1 MNSWIRTARRAFGTA
16 GILAVLGLGV
26 STAASAALD
35 VTPLTWNVIGLDS
48 NSPATGPHLF
58 PVGAR
63 VCSTTATTNVA
74 VNFVWDS
81 ANANVNL
88 RAGSLSTI
96 TVPSLAAGGCA
107 DAYFEVDVTQT
118 AAAFDTARRYH
129 VTAADAGGSA
139 SSPTPRELYIHH
151 LISQN
156 RNAMTNLRY
165 GLTPAS
171 LSPVAAG
178 GALNL
183 VVGNT
188 YTIEVTGG
196 TATQGYEQFESFVN
210 FSNTIFQVLGVSTTY
225 SANSSPYVTSPND
238 KLYADACL
246 WQNDPN
252 SPNYRSCVGVGGK
265 AGGSTVV
272 TTYTVKVLSGGGSS
286 QTLNTLLYD
295 FSGASFHY
303 NADFSVGARIANII
317 DPTAAT
323 IAKSFSPNPTS
334 VNGVSALSFTLTN
347 PNAGVVSGY
356 NFVDNL
362 PAGMLVRTPNGA
374 SSAGCGAPAITA
386 VAGSGTINVSNVTIA
401 ANGSCVIKVDVTTNA
416 TGSFVNTTN
425 HLFIDAVDTGKSAT
439 ATLTVNNAPPPGTG
453 VCGQTLARWNF
464 PTGMSTTAPA
474 PTIAN
479 VTASAAPGTGVVP
492 IFSSNDNTITPA
504 GTGSWGSN
512 GSITT
517 GATLVAA
524 NDEFFEFA
532 LNTTGYT
539 AVYLSFDALFKT
551 PNGPRGLAVYY
562 GTTNARPEAGTQV
575 FNNATAMATQ
585 NAWNSFGAGNSIA
598 FTSGLNPS
606 GNTYFRI
613 YTYNSGNQNSGS
625 DFNLDN
631 VLFTGCGSPVQPTI
645 AKAFAPAAVAVN
657 NDSTLTFT
665 LTNPNTTALTGAAFT
680 DALPAGVQVAP
691 GPVISNT
698 CGGTWFPPVGS
709 TTLNFSGGT
718 IPASGSC
725 TVSVNVRV
733 TSAGPKTNVGGFL
746 STTEGG
752 TNTGSVPTASITGV
766 LPPSI
771 AKQFAPNPILP
782 GGVTT
787 LSFTV
792 SNPNQNVTLTSVAFG
807 DIYPAGMTNAAV
819 PAVTNSCGGSVSAIA
834 GGASMNLASG
844 SLAGGASCTVTVN
857 VTAGAVGNY
866 ANTSTAISHV
876 LNGVAYGGNS
886 ASATLVVAPPHPS
899 VSLLKQVG
907 TSASGPWSDY
917 AAVATGAPV
926 YYRFTV
932 ENTGDVP
939 LSPISLTDDTL
950 NVASCNAGW
959 AAITLPVAVAG
970 NDNHIV
976 SCVVGPVSAAAGTHT
991 NVAHATGT
999 YSGTPYDSANSDAV
1013 YATTG
1018 LSLTK
1023 TAGQTLFRAAG
1034 DTLTYSYIVTN
1045 TGAAVLSGP
1054 VTVADNKATVNC
1066 PSLTTIGDLDAFF
1079 DPGESIVCTA
1089 SYVVTA
1095 GDVAAHVVTNI
1106 ATASAGGANSTI
1118 ATVSVPLAPDLSV
1131 AKSNDVGGAAALGGS
1146 FHWTLTVSNA
1156 ASAGTASF
1164 SNGEILLADDLP
1176 ATGATYSAPATATN
1190 GGGTTGT
1197 IACAIAANT
1206 LTCSAN
1212 GAVSLPSGGTFTI
1225 VVTVT
1230 PSAAGTLNNPRAG
1243 GSCAA
1248 DPAGVV
1254 GEISESNNACTPNPV
1269 VVSAAPRLS
1278 IDKVANAASFVAG
1291 STGSYTLTVS
1301 NTGSVSSSGTI
1312 TVVDTL
1318 PAGLSVANGPLTLS
1332 GANAANW
1339 SCSGAANTIT
1349 CTSTTAIAAGG
1360 SSVFGFTVAVAP
1372 NAPSSVTN
1380 PVSLGGGGDPACT
1393 VPTPCTDP
1401 TPPTT
1406 PVTRTTGI
1414 AIGKTDGSLTYTPGG
1429 TATYVV
1435 TVTNSGPS
1443 TAGAITVAD
1452 TLPAGVTLAG
1462 TPTCVV
1468 TGTASCGTLSGLAGG
1483 NSFGATGATLAPGA
1497 GNSLAYQLPV
1507 SFAANLTT
1515 NPLVNTASASDP
1527 NDPGGTHSANDSDAR
1542 LAQTNIALNKTDNQA
1557 IYTPGGTATYVVTV
1571 TNTGPSD
1578 ASGLTLSDTLPAGV
1592 TLTATPTCISA
1603 GLGGCGVISGTAGGS
1618 VFSVANANLAAGAG
1632 NSLAYSLPVAF
1643 ASGMTANPLVNTAT
1657 VNGPDLAAPV
1667 PASDSDTLL
1676 GVTGLTIAKTD
1687 NAATYT
1693 PGGTATYV
1701 LVVENTG
1708 PSDANAVSVSDTLPA
1723 GVTLAGTPSC
1733 AATGSAACGTLTGS
1747 AGGSSFTVGNASIVA
1762 GSGNRLT
1769 YSLPV
1774 QFAAGMTTDPLVNT
1788 ATASDPADPTPN
1800 SASDS
1805 DTRSPLTALNLT
1817 KTDSSATY
1825 TPGTSATYVLTL
1837 TNAGPSNAASVAI
1850 VDNLPAGVTLSGTP
1864 GCTANGNASCGT
1876 VNGTSG
1882 GSSAGISGATLGAT
1896 AADSIVLN
1904 LPVNFAANLTAN
1916 PLINTATASDP
1927 ADADGASASDSDAL
1941 QAVSGVSVSKDDGRT
1956 TYTPGGT
1963 ATYVIVVTNAGP
1975 SAANAVTLSDPL
1987 PAGVTLTATPT
1998 CVASGSTTCGTISG
2012 SAGGSSFGVS
2022 GATVG
2027 AGAGNQLSYSVPVAF
2042 AANLI
2047 ADPLANTVTV
2057 SDPADP
2063 TPGSA
2068 TDSNT
2073 RLAQVA
2079 LGISKTDGVLVYT
2092 PGTSGTY
2099 TVVVGNGGPSDAL
2112 NTSVIDNLPAGVTL
2126 SGTPICTAAGSALCG
2141 TIGGLAGGSSFT
2153 VTGARV
2159 PAGAANT
2166 LTYLLPVDFVANLTA
2181 NPLVNSAA
2189 ASDPGDPDGAS
2200 ASDSD
2205 TLLAASGLTLTKD
2218 DGSTTYTPG
2227 GTATYALTLT
2237 NAGPSNAGAVAITDN
2252 LPSGVTLTGTP
2263 TCLAVGT
2270 ATCGTISGSAGGSS
2284 FDVSGATLP
2293 AGAPNG
2299 LIYSLPVAFSPALSA
2314 NPLVNTATATDPS
2327 DPTAA
2332 VGSDSDVRGSGVA
2345 LQIGKTDS
2353 SATYTPGGTA
2363 TYVVTVG
2370 NSGSANA
2377 NAVSVSDTL
2386 PAGVTLTGLVTCAP
2400 TGTAACGTVTSAV
2413 GGGIFSAGGASI
2425 AAGAGNQL
2433 QFTVP
2438 VQFAASLTTDP
2449 LVNVA
2454 TANDPDALT
2463 GASASDS
2470 DTRAAS
2476 ADLSVVKTGPANVS
2490 GGAPISYTLV
2500 ISNAGPSSAD
2510 GATWQDPLPL
2520 GITNV
2525 TASCA
2530 GTTGGATCAAPTVTG
2545 SVPAGYVVDGTLP
2558 VLPPG
2563 STVTVTISGTAPTGN
2578 QILANTASVTPPSG
2592 LTDPQNNNNSS
2603 TTTTSTPVTLLR
2615 FGVE

>member
-1 MNSWIRTARRAFGTA
+1 MRRTFSVG
-16 GILAVLGLGV
+16 GILAVLGFAV
-26 STAASAALD
+26 STAASAALS
-35 VTPLTWNVIGLDS
+35 VTPLTWNVVGLDS

-88 RAGSLSTI
+88 RTGSLSSI
-96 TVPSLAAGGCA
+96 NLPSIGAGACA
-107 DAYFEVDVTQT
+107 DAYFEADVTPT
-118 AAAFDTARRYH
+118 PAAFDTARRYH
-129 VTAADAGGSA
+129 VTATDGSGTA
-139 SSPTPRELYIHH
+139 SSPTPRELYVHH

-156 RNAMTNLRY
+156 RNSMTNLRY

-210 FSNTIFQVLGVSTTY
+210 FSNTVFQVLNVSTTY
-225 SANSSPYVTSPND
+225 SANTSPYVTSPND

-246 WQNDPN
+246 WENDPN
-252 SPNYRSCVGVGGK
+252 SPNYRSCVGVSGK
-265 AGGSTVV
+265 TGGSTVV
-272 TTYTVKVLSGGGSS
+272 TTYTVKILSGGGSS

-303 NADFSVGARIANII
+303 NGDFSVGARIANII

-334 VNGVSALSFTLTN
+334 VNGVSALTFTLTN
-347 PNAGVVSGY
+347 PNAGAVSGY
-356 NFVDNL
+356 NVVDNL
-362 PAGMLVRTPNGA
+362 PAGMVVHTPNGV
-374 SSAGCGAPAITA
+374 SSAGCGAPTITA
-386 VAGSGTINVSNVTIA
+386 TPGGGAISIAGVTIA
-401 ANGSCVIKVDVTTNA
+401 ANSSCVIKVDVTASA
-416 TGSFVNTTN
+416 TGSFVNATN
-425 HLFIDAVDTGKSAT
+425 HLFIDAIDTGKSAT

-474 PTIAN
+474 PTVAN
-479 VTASAAPGTGVVP
+479 VTASATPGTGVVP
-492 IFSSNDNTITPA
+492 IFSSSDNTITPA

-512 GSITT
+512 GSVTT
-517 GATLVAA
+517 GATLVTA
-524 NDEFFEFA
+524 NDEYFEFA

-551 PNGPRGLAVYY
+551 PNGPRGVAVYH
-562 GTTNARPEAGTQV
+562 GTTNTRPEAGTQA

-585 NAWNSFGAGNSIA
+585 NVWNSFGAGNSIA

-613 YTYNSGNQNSGS
+613 YSYNSGNTNSGS

-631 VLFTGCGSPVQPTI
+631 VLFTGCGSPVQPTL
-645 AKAFAPAAVAVN
+645 AKSFAPATVAVN

-665 LTNPNTTALTGAAFT
+665 LTNTNTTALTGAAFSDT
-680 DALPAGVQVAP
+680 LPAGIQVAP

-733 TSAGPKTNVGGFL
+733 TSAGPKTNIGGFL

-752 TNTGSVPTASITGV
+752 TNTSGVPTASITGV
-766 LPPSI
+766 LPPSVT
-771 AKQFAPNPILP
+771 KQFAPNPILP

-787 LSFTV
+787 LSFTI
-792 SNPNQNVTLTSVAFG
+792 SNPNQNAALAGIGLG
-807 DIYPAGMTNAAV
+807 DVYPAGMTNAAV
-819 PAVTNSCGGSVSAIA
+819 PAVTNTCGGTVTAAA
-834 GGASMNLASG
+834 GGGSMFLSNG

-866 ANTSTAISHV
+866 VNTSTAVSH
-876 LNGVAYGGNS
+876 LINGVNFGGNS
-886 ASATLVVAPPHPS
+886 ATATLVVAPPHPS

-907 TSASGPWSDY
+907 TSPTGPWSDY
-917 AAVATGAPV
+917 AAVTTGASV

-939 LSPISLTDDTL
+939 LSPISLTDNTL

-976 SCVVGPVSAAAGTHT
+976 SCVVGPVAAVAGTHT

-1023 TAGQTLFRAAG
+1023 TAGQTLFRAVG
-1034 DTLTYSYIVTN
+1034 DTLTYSYTVTN
-1045 TGAAVLSGP
+1045 TGSAVLSGP
-1054 VTVADNKATVNC
+1054 VTVADDKATVTC
-1066 PSLTTIGDLDAFF
+1066 PSLATVGDLDLFF

-1089 SYVVTA
+1089 SYIVTV
-1095 GDVAAHVVTNI
+1095 GDVAARVVTNV
-1106 ATASAGGANSTI
+1106 ATASAGGASSNI
-1118 ATVSVPLAPDLSV
+1118 ATVSVPLASDLTV
-1131 AKSNDVGGAAALGGS
+1131 AKSNNVGGAVALGGS
-1146 FHWTLTVSNA
+1146 FQWTLAVTNGA
-1156 ASAGTASF
+1156 AAGTATF
-1164 SNGEILLADDLP
+1164 SSAEVLLSDDLP
-1176 ATGATYSAPATATN
+1176 STGATYAAPATATN
-1190 GGGTTGT
+1190 AGGTTGS
-1197 IACAIAANT
+1197 IACAIAATT
-1206 LTCSAN
+1206 LSCTASGTVTLPPG
-1212 GAVSLPSGGTFTI
+1212 GAFSI

-1230 PSAAGTLNNPRAG
+1230 PGAMGTLNNPRAG
-1243 GSCAA
+1243 GACAA
-1248 DPAGVV
+1248 DPAGVL

-1269 VVSAAPRLS
+1269 VVSAAPQLS
-1278 IDKVANAASFVAG
+1278 IDKVANVASFVAG
-1291 STGSYTLTVS
+1291 ATGGYTLTVANS
-1301 NTGSVSSSGTI
+1301 GSLASSGTI

-1318 PAGLSVANGPLTLS
+1318 PAGLSVADGALVLS

-1339 SCSGAANTIT
+1339 SCSAAANTIT
-1349 CTSTTAIAAGG
+1349 CASSTAIAAGG
-1360 SSVFGFTVAVAP
+1360 SSVFGFSVAVAP

-1380 PVSLGGGGDPACT
+1380 PVSLRGGGDPSCT
-1393 VPTPCTDP
+1393 LATPCTDP

-1406 PVTRTTGI
+1406 PVTRTSGL
-1414 AIGKTDGSLTYTPGG
+1414 AISKSDGSATYTPGG
-1429 TATYVV
+1429 TATYVL

-1443 TAGAITVAD
+1443 TAGAISVAD

-1468 TGTASCGTLSGLAGG
+1468 SGTAGCGTLSGVVGG
-1483 NSFGATGATLAPGA
+1483 SSFSVSGASLAPGA

-1515 NPLVNTASASDP
+1515 NPLVNAATASDP
-1527 NDPGGTHSANDSDAR
+1527 DDPGGTHSASDSDAR
-1542 LAQTNIALNKTDNQA
+1542 LGQTAVALSKSDGQA
-1557 IYTPGGTATYVVTV
+1557 IYTPGGTATYVLTV
-1571 TNTGPSD
+1571 TNAGPSD
-1578 ASGLTLSDTLPAGV
+1578 ATGLTLADTLPAGV
-1592 TLTATPTCISA
+1592 TLTATPTCVSA
-1603 GLGGCGVISGTAGGS
+1603 GSGGCGVLTGAAGGS
-1618 VFSVANANLAAGAG
+1618 SFSVANANLAAGAG
-1632 NSLAYSLPVAF
+1632 NSLTYSLPVAF
-1643 ASGMTANPLVNTAT
+1643 ASGMTTNPLLNTAT
-1657 VNGPDLAAPV
+1657 VNGPELAAPV
-1667 PASDSDTLL
+1667 SASDSDTLL
-1676 GVTGLTIAKTD
+1676 GVTGLTVAKTD
-1687 NAATYT
+1687 NALTYT

-1701 LVVENTG
+1701 IVVENTG
-1708 PSDANAVSVSDTLPA
+1708 PSDAGAVSVSDTLPA
-1723 GVTLAGTPSC
+1723 GVTLSGSPSC
-1733 AATGSAACGTLTGS
+1733 TVSGSATCGTLVGS
-1747 AGGSSFTVGNASIVA
+1747 AGGSSFTVSGASIVA
-1762 GSGNRLT
+1762 GAGNQLS
-1769 YSLPV
+1769 YALPV
-1774 QFAAGMTTDPLVNT
+1774 QFAAGMMTDPLVNT
-1788 ATASDPADPTPN
+1788 ATASDPADPTLN

-1805 DTRSPLTALNLT
+1805 DTRSPLAALNLT
-1817 KTDSSATY
+1817 KTDGSATY
-1825 TPGTSATYVLTL
+1825 TPGTAATYVLTL
-1837 TNAGPSNAASVAI
+1837 TNAGPSNAANVAI
-1850 VDNLPAGVTLSGTP
+1850 LDTLPAGVTLSGTP
-1864 GCTANGNASCGT
+1864 GCTANGNATCGT
-1876 VNGTSG
+1876 VSGTTG
-1882 GSSAGISGATLGAT
+1882 GNSAGISGGTLGT
-1896 AADSIVLN
+1896 AAGDSIVLS
-1904 LPVNFAANLTAN
+1904 LPVNFASTLSVN
-1916 PLINTATASDP
+1916 PLINAASASDP
-1927 ADADGASASDSDAL
+1927 TDPDGTTASDSDAL
-1941 QAVSGVSVSKDDGRT
+1941 QAVSGLSISKDDGST

-1963 ATYVIVVTNAGP
+1963 ATYVVIVTNAGP
-1975 SAANAVTLSDPL
+1975 SAANAVSLNDPL

-1998 CVASGSTTCGTISG
+1998 CIASGAATCGTISG

-2022 GATVG
+2022 GASVG

-2057 SDPADP
+2057 SDPTDP
-2063 TPGSA
+2063 TPATA

-2073 RLAQVA
+2073 RAAQVA
-2079 LGISKTDGVLVYT
+2079 LTLSKTDGSLVYT
-2092 PGTSGTY
+2092 PGLAATY
-2099 TVVVGNGGPSDAL
+2099 TLVVGNGGPSDAL
-2112 NTSVIDNLPAGVTL
+2112 NVTVSDALPAGVTL
-2126 SGTPICTAAGSALCG
+2126 TATPTCTVAGTASCG
-2141 TIGGLAGGSSFT
+2141 TLSGSAGGSSM
-2153 VTGARV
+2153 GASGAAI
-2159 PAGAANT
+2159 PAGAGNT
-2166 LTYLLPVDFVANLTA
+2166 LTFTLPVQFAAGMST
-2181 NPLVNSAA
+2181 NPLANTATAA
-2189 ASDPGDPDGAS
+2189 DPGDPDGAS

-2218 DGSTTYTPG
+2218 DGSASYTPG
-2227 GTATYALTLT
+2227 GTATYVLTLT
-2237 NAGPSNAGAVAITDN
+2237 NAGPSNANAVAVSDN
-2252 LPSGVTLTGTP
+2252 LPAGVTLTGTP
-2263 TCLAVGT
+2263 TCLPVGT
-2270 ATCGTISGSAGGSS
+2270 ATCGTISGSVGGSS
-2284 FDVSGATLP
+2284 FGVSGASLP

-2299 LIYSLPVAFSPALSA
+2299 LIYSLPVAFSPALTA

-2327 DPTAA
+2327 DPTPAI
-2332 VGSDSDVRGSGVA
+2332 GSDSDVRGSGVV
-2345 LQIGKTDS
+2345 LQLSKSDG

-2363 TYVVTVG
+2363 TYVVIVG
-2370 NSGSANA
+2370 NTGSANA
-2377 NAVSVSDTL
+2377 NAVSVADTL
-2386 PAGVTLTGLVTCAP
+2386 PAGVTLTGLVTCTT
-2400 TGTAACGTVTSAV
+2400 TGTATCGTVTSTV
-2413 GGGIFSAGGASI
+2413 GGGSFGASGASI

-2433 QFTVP
+2433 QFSVP
-2438 VQFAASLTTDP
+2438 VQFAANLTTDP

-2454 TANDPDALT
+2454 TASDPDALT

-2476 ADLSVVKTGPANVS
+2476 ADLSVVKTGPANVG
-2490 GGAPISYTLV
+2490 GGAPIGYTLV

-2510 GATWQDPLPL
+2510 GATWQDPLPI
-2520 GITNV
+2520 GITGV

-2530 GTTGGATCAAPTVTG
+2530 GTTGGATCAAPTVGG
-2545 SVPAGYVVDGTLP
+2545 SAPAGYVVNGSLP

-2563 STVTVTISGTAPTGN
+2563 STVTIAINGTAPTGN
-2578 QILANTASVTPPSG
+2578 QTLANTATVTPPSG

-2615 FGVE
+2615 FDVE